1 MLCTYQKLVLVTKI
15 INDDTSPVFVVNGL
29 LQANQINIMAA
40 DDLAPGVARSSAAM
54 ALTIWNVAARL
65 HWKSISTTSCILMLK
80 NVI

>member
-54 ALTIWNVAARL
+54 ALTI
-65 HWKSISTTSCILMLK
+65 
-80 NVI
+80 